1 MSASGPDVIDY
12 QILLDEIAREVQPLY
27 GQGKVANYIP
37 ALARVPARK
46 FGMALTTLDGKTY
59 RTGDADELFS
69 VQSIT
74 KVFTLSIAMA
84 YMTGEIWK
92 RVGREPSGNPFNSLI
107 QLEYEHGVPRNPF
120 INAGALVIADIVASH
135 SPDPKGLIRDF
146 VRRTSGNP
154 AIDYDLEVAKSE
166 ADTGYRNAAM
176 ANFMKAHGNIECAV
190 DTVLDIYFTQC
201 ALAMSCVDL
210 SRAFLHLANQGR
222 SPITRDE
229 VTTPRKTR
237 RINALMLTCGLYDA
251 AGRFAFH
258 VGLPA
263 KSGVGGGIVAVAPRH
278 YSVCVWSPELDATG
292 NSVLGSAALELLT
305 NRTGVSIF

>member
-1 MSASGPDVIDY
+1 
-12 QILLDEIAREVQPLY
+12 
-27 GQGKVANYIP
+27 
-37 ALARVPARK
+37 VPACK
-46 FGMALTTLDGKTY
+46 FGIALTTLDGRTY
-59 RTGDADELFS
+59 AVGDAHEPFS

-74 KVFTLSIAMA
+74 KMITLSLAMS
-84 YMTGEIWK
+84 YLGDELWE

-107 QLEYEHGVPRNPF
+107 QLEYERGVPRNPF
-120 INAGALVIADIVASH
+120 INAGALVIADIIAAN
-135 SPDPKGLIRDF
+135 SPDPKSLIRDF
-146 VRRTSGNP
+146 VRRIAGNA
-154 AIDYDLEVAKSE
+154 AIDYDLEVARSE
-166 ADTGYRNAAM
+166 AETGYRNAAM

-190 DTVLDIYFTQC
+190 ETVLDIYFTQC
-201 ALAMSCVDL
+201 SLAMSCVDL
-210 SRAFLHLANQGR
+210 ARAFLHLANQGR
-222 SPITRDE
+222 SPITGDE

-251 AGRFAFH
+251 AGRFAYH

-292 NSVLGSAALELLT
+292 NSVLGSHALEMLT

>member
-12 QILLDEIAREVQPLY
+12 QKLLDEIAREVEPLY
-27 GQGKVANYIP
+27 GQGKVASYIP
-37 ALARVPARK
+37 ALARVPARR

-59 RTGDADELFS
+59 RTGDATENFS

-84 YMTGEIWK
+84 YMTGELWQ

-120 INAGALVIADIVASH
+120 INAGALVIADVLAAH

-146 VRRTSGNP
+146 VRRTAGNP
-154 AIDYDLEVAKSE
+154 AIDYDMEVARSE
-166 ADTGYRNAAM
+166 AETGFRNAAM
-176 ANFMKAHGNIECAV
+176 ANFMKAHGNIESPV
-190 DTVLDIYFTQC
+190 ETVLDVYFTQC
-201 ALAMSCVDL
+201 SLAMNCVDL

-222 SPITRDE
+222 SPITGDE

-237 RINALMLTCGLYDA
+237 RINAFMLTCGLYDA

-292 NSVLGSAALELLT
+292 NSVLGSHALEMLT